1 MPEEQIKIQ
10 LNFQNDL
17 FLYSDVIYPQI
28 EKIQKYSHGG
38 EYEAYARLRPED
50 FFGNDRPFNVEIG
63 IGNGEFI
70 SEYAKA
76 NPEQN
81 YLGFEVMKRIFNRA
95 VVKARQVPAGNVRLI
110 HFDATFIVSILE
122 DGCVD
127 NFYVNFP
134 DPWPKKRHRRRRLV
148 NETFLDLARYVL
160 KRDGDLYF
168 TSDFEDYAV
177 EVAMR
182 ATEHPNFSQARPAP
196 VALDIEGYPRSKY
209 MRRFLDRNEPIYFVH
224 FRCDKP
230 EGAVLPPPPVEP
242 GFRLLWAVAS
252 DL

>member
-134 DPWPKKRHRRRRLV
+134 DPWPKKRHHKRRL
-148 NETFLDLARYVL
+148 L
-160 KRDGDLYF
+160 KTEFIELLTRKLKKGGTLCMATDQI
-168 TSDFEDYAV
+168 DYAL
-177 EVAMR
+177 EI
-182 ATEHPNFSQARPAP
+182 EENLKP
-196 VALDIEGYPRSKY
+196 VKDLKSVYNSVYIDHLDDYLPTKY
-209 MRRFLDRNEPIYFVH
+209 YRKFVPELGVSF
-224 FRCDKP
+224 FRMQKI
-230 EGAVLPPPPVEP
+230 
-242 GFRLLWAVAS
+242 
-252 DL
+252 